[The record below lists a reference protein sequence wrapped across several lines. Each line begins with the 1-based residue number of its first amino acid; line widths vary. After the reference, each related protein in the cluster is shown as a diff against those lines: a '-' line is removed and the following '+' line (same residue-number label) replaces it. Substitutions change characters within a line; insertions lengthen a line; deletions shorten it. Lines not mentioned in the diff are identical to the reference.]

1 MRLLNYDFYDLFDLI
16 VYFRS
21 SPAKFSLYRESIE
34 QIITYIELPIGQ
46 GEVETNSIRKILR
59 SNVENS
65 EDVLLWMQVD
75 NVYTA
80 KTRII
85 KSDACYTVI
94 KAVLREMLR
103 CFEDKQRFVM
113 LCDATHN
120 VPLILAD
127 ERKPKKIIKTMVKTY
142 QKNYNKDFLVKE
154 LRGL

>member
-1 MRLLNYDFYDLFDLI
+1 MYLLNYDFYDLFDLI
-16 VYFRS
+16 VFFRS
-21 SPAKFSLYRESIE
+21 SPEKFSLYLESIK
-34 QIITYIELPIGQ
+34 QIVSYIESTAGQ
-46 GEVETNSIRKILR
+46 EEIDTNSVRKILR

-80 KTRII
+80 KTRIV
-85 KSDACYTVI
+85 KSYACYAVI
-94 KAVLREMLR
+94 KVVLREMLC